1 MLGVRIAKRKIEP
14 QKPAN
19 PCDTRLCSCIFSV
32 NTRQRRVSVFDTLRF
47 FRSFAAKNQRAL
59 GCEAPFYPP
68 PACRTQSASHWFE
81 SSHSDQHRVSV
92 FDTLCFFVLL
102 SQRTSGLLG
111 AKRRLICAGSKPV
124 APGRVSSDGTSR
136 FFAYFLRSLH
146 KNVHF
151 LAVFSLFVEE
161 HLFLLLAEERKSMYY
176 KRCTGEILVRK
187 SDDSPGWVRW
197 THYAEGK
204 THCEECLM
212 LDGCWFRED

>member
-1 MLGVRIAKRKIEP
+1 MWAERNTVHFRVWRSLVSRLNGVQEA
-14 QKPAN
+14 ASSN
-19 PCDTRLCSCIFSV
+19 LVTRTNAEYRFLILCV
-32 NTRQRRVSVFDTLRF
+32 
-47 FRSFAAKNQRAL
+47 
-59 GCEAPFYPP
+59 
-68 PACRTQSASHWFE
+68 
-81 SSHSDQHRVSV
+81 
-92 FDTLCFFVLL
+92 FFVLL
-102 SQRTSGLLG
+102 PQRTSGLLG

>member
-1 MLGVRIAKRKIEP
+1 MWAERNTVHFRVWRSLVSRLNGVQEA
-14 QKPAN
+14 ASSN
-19 PCDTRLCSCIFSV
+19 LVTRTNTEYRFSILCV
-32 NTRQRRVSVFDTLRF
+32 F

-59 GCEAPFYPP
+59 GREAPFDPP

-204 THCEECLM
+204 THC
-212 LDGCWFRED
+212 

>member
-1 MLGVRIAKRKIEP
+1 M
-14 QKPAN
+14 
-19 PCDTRLCSCIFSV
+19 F
-32 NTRQRRVSVFDTLRF
+32 
-47 FRSFAAKNQRAL
+47 
-59 GCEAPFYPP
+59 
-68 PACRTQSASHWFE
+68 SASHWFE